1 MSLPCFL
8 RMSWKYTILFT
19 KDQVCLRLSLHIGLN
34 LICSPSYL
42 YVIPLPRR
50 PGFGL
55 NDLYWGKGWSDFGCF
70 FPFPIS
76 KLSSSDLGDCGEKQ
90 GRQRSVEIIGHLLA
104 LVRQPRSQS
113 SSSGF
118 YLLFWYNCLHG
129 DSVHG
134 SLEKD
139 FSSQLPQ
146 LLRSLKE
153 GQPCLPLVSLE

>member
-76 KLSSSDLGDCGEKQ
+76 KLSSPDLGDCGEKQ

-104 LVRQPRSQS
+104 LGLPLGQCNFDSNRGLIRAGPT
-113 SSSGF
+113 GEA
-118 YLLFWYNCLHG
+118 G
-129 DSVHG
+129 DSG
-134 SLEKD
+134 WSRGDPSPTAPTL
-139 FSSQLPQ
+139 Q
-146 LLRSLKE
+146 
-153 GQPCLPLVSLE
+153 